1 MAQGDMG
8 QTMTKQSWIMLLAV
22 SIIWALSFLF
32 VELALVEVP
41 PFSIMAARVTIGA
54 IGLYVMVKVTGGT
67 TSGVTMTESEASQ
80 GSVSWRHL
88 WTAFFVLGLLNNVVP
103 FSLLVWSQTELS
115 ASVASILNATMPLFV
130 VFLAHFFTVDE
141 RATLPKVLGVS
152 IGVIGV
158 ALIVGGDGFDM
169 TAGSTLGKFAV
180 LGAAC
185 SYAIAAL
192 VGRHFARLG
201 LPPLTLAWGQSTG
214 AAIIALPIISIYDQ
228 PWNLTISLQTWG
240 VLIVLGLLCSSVA
253 YALYFRLISAAGAT
267 NASLVTLIIP
277 PFAILLGVLFLGE
290 SLGLHHIFGMA
301 AIFVGLLVIDGRLK
315 RKHSAA

>member
-1 MAQGDMG
+1 MN
-8 QTMTKQSWIMLLAV
+8 QTMTKQSWMILLAV
-22 SIIWALSFLF
+22 SIIWALSFLL

-54 IGLYVMVKVTGGT
+54 AGLYLMVKVTGGS
-67 TSGVTMTESEASQ
+67 TSGATVAENNVPS

-158 ALIVGGDGFDM
+158 ALIVGGDGFDLA
-169 TAGSTLGKFAV
+169 TGGTLGKFAV

-185 SYAIAAL
+185 SYAVAAL
-192 VGRHFARLG
+192 VGRHFSRLG

-214 AAIIALPIISIYDQ
+214 AALIALPIVSIFDQ
-228 PWNLTISLQTWG
+228 PWTLAISMQTWV
-240 VLIVLGLLCSSVA
+240 VLLVLGLLCSSVA
-253 YALYFRLISAAGAT
+253 YALYFRLIAVAGAT
-267 NASLVTLIIP
+267 NASLVTLTIP

-290 SLGLHHIFGMA
+290 SLSVHHMLGMV
-301 AIFVGLLVIDGRLK
+301 AIFAGLLVIDGRLQ
-315 RKHSAA
+315 RRRTVT